1 MKSVHSLDRKAESTS
16 SDQHIIDVLIEE
28 RALRMREHP
37 LLWKCV
43 RRMCDGVLG
52 YEKAVDMADDIAPL
66 NGVQVFDYFSD
77 LLKLDLQVDGLHNI
91 PSSGAVMVTPN
102 HPAGIAD
109 GVAVYDAIKQVRDDI
124 CFVANRD
131 ALRVAPAMEDTIL
144 PVEWR
149 ESERTIQKQR
159 QTVRAILKA
168 LRDDRAVVLFPSGR
182 LAQPT
187 IKGLKERP
195 WQATALSFAQ
205 KCETPVVPMHIK
217 GHNTAF
223 YYAVWYI
230 NSELK
235 DMTLFRELLN
245 KTGQSY
251 RLTIGNPFEVEGDV
265 QECTRQLREY
275 VLKDLKVG
283 KTEFKQLSS

>member
-1 MKSVHSLDRKAESTS
+1 MKSAHSLNRTPADTS
-16 SDQHIIDVLIEE
+16 SNQHIIDVLIEE
-28 RALRMREHP
+28 RALKMREHP

-43 RRMCDGVLG
+43 RRVCDGVLG
-52 YEKAVDMADDIAPL
+52 YAKAVDMADDIAPL
-66 NGVQVFDYFSD
+66 NGAQVFDYFSK
-77 LLKLDLQVDGLHNI
+77 LLKLDLRVEGLHNI
-91 PSSGAVMVTPN
+91 PSSGAVMITPN

-109 GVAVYDAIKQVRDDI
+109 GVAVYDAVKKVRDDI

-149 ESERTIQKQR
+149 ETERTMEKQR
-159 QTVRAILKA
+159 QTVKAILNA
-168 LRDDRAVVLFPSGR
+168 LRSERAVVLFPSGR

-195 WQATALSFAQ
+195 WQATALSFAR

-217 GHNTAF
+217 GHNTVF
-223 YYAVWYI
+223 YYATWYI

-251 RLTIGNPFEVEGDV
+251 RLTIGIPFHVEGDV
-265 QECTRQLREY
+265 QERTRQLREY

-283 KTEFKQLSS
+283 KTKFRQLSA